1 MIDYKELSKDELIE
15 LLEVMRRNCIS
26 FEKEKERVRGSLGNL
41 RQELERM
48 EELDMMISLARDCI
62 DYLNDRIAEKK

>member
-26 FEKEKERVRGSLGNL
+26 FEKEKERVKGSLGNL
-41 RQELERM
+41 RQELERI

>member
-26 FEKEKERVRGSLGNL
+26 FEKEKERIIGTMENL
-41 RQELERM
+41 RAEIRIK
-48 EELDMMISLARDCI
+48 ELDVMINLAKDCI
-62 DYLNDRIAEKK
+62 DYLNERIKEKE

>member
-26 FEKEKERVRGSLGNL
+26 FEKEK
-41 RQELERM
+41 
-48 EELDMMISLARDCI
+48 
-62 DYLNDRIAEKK
+62 

>member
-1 MIDYKELSKDELIE
+1 MIDYEELSKDELIE

-26 FEKEKERVRGSLGNL
+26 FEEEKERVRGTLGNL

-48 EELDMMISLARDCI
+48 EELDIMISLARDCI
-62 DYLNDRIAEKK
+62 DYLNDRIAEKE

>member
-48 EELDMMISLARDCI
+48 EELDVMISLARDCI
-62 DYLNDRIAEKK
+62 DYLNDRIAEKE